1 MIDLYYAPTPNGH
14 KITLFLEEVG
24 LPYRIHRVNISAGEQ
39 FKPDFL
45 SISPNNKIPAIV
57 DQQPVDGGTPISLF
71 ESGEILL
78 YLAEKTGKL
87 LSKGLRER
95 AATLQWL
102 FWQVAGFGPMLGR
115 ITTSTTTRRSRCLT
129 PSSATSWKP
138 NGCTACWKPSCK
150 STRIWAATTTASPIS
165 PPTRGWCRIRASASI
180 WRITRR
186 CATGSSASATARR
199 PSAPISW
206 LNRANPAPRL
216 DSPPPGSHIAPAL
229 SFLYFPCILNANNQT
244 YGESL
249 MSFSQ
254 PDAVI
259 RIKICGCA
267 RSSVSRKKKSTTD
280 RTS

>member
-1 MIDLYYAPTPNGH
+1 M
-14 KITLFLEEVG
+14 EEVG

-57 DQQPVDGGTPISLF
+57 DQQPVDGGAPISLF

-102 FWQVAGFGPMLGR
+102 FWQVAGFGPMLGQNHHFNHYAPQPVPYAIER
-115 ITTSTTTRRSRCLT
+115 YQLETKRLYGVLEAELQNTRT
-129 PSSATSWKP
+129 
-138 NGCTACWKPSCK
+138 
-150 STRIWAATTTASPIS
+150 WAATTTASPIS